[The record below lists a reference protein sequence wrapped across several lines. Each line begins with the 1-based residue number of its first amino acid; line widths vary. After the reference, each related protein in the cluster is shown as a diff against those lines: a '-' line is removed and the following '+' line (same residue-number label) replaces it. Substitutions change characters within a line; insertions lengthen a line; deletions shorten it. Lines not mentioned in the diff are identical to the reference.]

1 MQAELLSVEK
11 HNIWSAEALFMV
23 EGNTNLI
30 AKVRWGWLHVV
41 EELRHV
47 CKFMVGTLGDLYST
61 PEFRV
66 CKGKEHPN
74 QC

>member
-11 HNIWSAEALFMV
+11 HNIWSAEALFV
-23 EGNTNLI
+23 AEGNTNLI